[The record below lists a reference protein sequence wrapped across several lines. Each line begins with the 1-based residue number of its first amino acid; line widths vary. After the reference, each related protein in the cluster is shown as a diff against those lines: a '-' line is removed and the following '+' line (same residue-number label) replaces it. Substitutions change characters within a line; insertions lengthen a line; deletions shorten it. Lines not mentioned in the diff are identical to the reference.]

1 MLKVTNISFSY
12 KKLLV
17 LDNISFQVNK
27 GEHLSVIGQSG
38 SGKSTLLKL
47 LYGVYDLNKGGI
59 SWNNQA
65 VKGPKHNL
73 ITDPEF
79 MKYVSQEFNLMP
91 YITIQ
96 ESIGM
101 YLSNFFVTKKNQ
113 RIEELL
119 KIVDL
124 QNYAH
129 TKIKELSGGQKQRV
143 ALARA
148 IALEPEIILLDE
160 PFSHIDNFKKNS
172 LRRSFFRHLKKKGI
186 TCIVATHDKNDVL
199 GFAEKVLV
207 LQEAQIMRQG
217 TPQNLFEFPKHPL
230 VASFFGEYNIIKPH
244 GVVYAN
250 QLNILATSN
259 LKAIVINSYFKG
271 GYWLIEADYDS
282 NKIYLEHSKT
292 IEKGQ
297 LIYFEIL
304 PVKRF

>member
-91 YITIQ
+91 FITIQ

-217 TPQNLFEFPKHPL
+217 TPQNLFEYPKHPL

-250 QLNILATSN
+250 QLKILETSN
-259 LKAIVINSYFKG
+259 LKAIVIDSYFKG
-271 GYWLIEADYDS
+271 DYWLIEADYDS
-282 NKIYLEHSKT
+282 NKIYLEHITT
-292 IEKGQ
+292 IDKGQ

>member
-1 MLKVTNISFSY
+1 MLTVTNISFSY

-91 YITIQ
+91 FITIQ

-199 GFAEKVLV
+199 GFADKVLV
-207 LQEAQIMRQG
+207 LQDAQIVRQG
-217 TPQNLFEFPKHPL
+217 TPQNLFQFPKHPL
-230 VASFFGEYNIIKPH
+230 IASFFGEYNIIKPH

>member
-1 MLKVTNISFSY
+1 
-12 KKLLV
+12 
-17 LDNISFQVNK
+17 
-27 GEHLSVIGQSG
+27 
-38 SGKSTLLKL
+38 
-47 LYGVYDLNKGGI
+47 VYDLNKGGI

-91 YITIQ
+91 FITIQ

-250 QLNILATSN
+250 QLKILETSN
-259 LKAIVINSYFKG
+259 LKAIVIDSYFKG
-271 GYWLIEADYDS
+271 DYWLIEADYDS

>member
-250 QLNILATSN
+250 QLKILETSN
-259 LKAIVINSYFKG
+259 LKAIVIDSYFKG
-271 GYWLIEADYDS
+271 DYWLIEADYDS
-282 NKIYLEHSKT
+282 NKIYLEHITT
-292 IEKGQ
+292 IDKGQ

>member
-91 YITIQ
+91 FITIQ

-129 TKIKELSGGQKQRV
+129 TKIKDLSGGQKQRV

-172 LRRSFFRHLKKKGI
+172 LRRNFFRHLKKKGI

-199 GFAEKVLV
+199 GFADKVLV
-207 LQEAQIMRQG
+207 LQDAQIVRQG
-217 TPQNLFEFPKHPL
+217 TPQNLFQFPKHPL
-230 VASFFGEYNIIKPH
+230 IASFFGEYNIIKPH

>member
-1 MLKVTNISFSY
+1 MLTVTNISFSY

-47 LYGVYDLNKGGI
+47 LYGVHDLNQGDI
-59 SWNNQA
+59 IWNNQA

-73 ITDPEF
+73 ITGPEF
-79 MKYVSQEFNLMP
+79 MKYVSQEFDLMP
-91 YITIQ
+91 FITIQ
-96 ESIGM
+96 ESIGI

-129 TKIKELSGGQKQRV
+129 TKIKDLSGGQKQRV

-172 LRRSFFRHLKKKGI
+172 LRRNFFRHLKKKGI

-199 GFAEKVLV
+199 GFADKVLV
-207 LQEAQIMRQG
+207 LQDAQIMRQG
-217 TPQNLFEFPKHPL
+217 TPQNLFQFPKHPL
-230 VASFFGEYNIIKPH
+230 IASFFGEYNIIKPH

-297 LIYFEIL
+297 LICFEIL

>member
-1 MLKVTNISFSY
+1 MLTVTNISFSY

-47 LYGVYDLNKGGI
+47 LYGVHDLNQGDI
-59 SWNNQA
+59 IWNNQA
-65 VKGPKHNL
+65 IKGPKHNL
-73 ITDPEF
+73 ITGPEL
-79 MKYVSQEFNLMP
+79 MKYVSQEFDLMP
-91 YITIQ
+91 FITIQ

-129 TKIKELSGGQKQRV
+129 TKIKDLSGGQKQRV

-172 LRRSFFRHLKKKGI
+172 LRRSFFRHLKKKEI

-199 GFAEKVLV
+199 GFADKVLV
-207 LQEAQIMRQG
+207 LQDAQIMRQG
-217 TPQNLFEFPKHPL
+217 TPQNLFQFPKHPL
-230 VASFFGEYNIIKPH
+230 IASFFGEYNIIKPH

-297 LIYFEIL
+297 LICFEIL

>member
-79 MKYVSQEFNLMP
+79 MKYVSQEFDLMP
-91 YITIQ
+91 FITIQ

-250 QLNILATSN
+250 QLKILETSN
-259 LKAIVINSYFKG
+259 LKAIVIDSYFKG
-271 GYWLIEADYDS
+271 DYWLIEADYDS
-282 NKIYLEHSKT
+282 NKIYLEHITT
-292 IEKGQ
+292 IDKGQ

>member
-217 TPQNLFEFPKHPL
+217 TPQNLFEYPKHPL

-250 QLNILATSN
+250 QLKILETSN
-259 LKAIVINSYFKG
+259 LKAIVIDSYFKG
-271 GYWLIEADYDS
+271 DYWLIEADYDS
-282 NKIYLEHSKT
+282 NKIYLEHITT
-292 IEKGQ
+292 IDKGQ

>member
-1 MLKVTNISFSY
+1 MLTVTNISFSY

-91 YITIQ
+91 FITIQ

-217 TPQNLFEFPKHPL
+217 TPQNLFEYPKHPL

-250 QLNILATSN
+250 QLKILETSN
-259 LKAIVINSYFKG
+259 LKAIVIDSYFKG
-271 GYWLIEADYDS
+271 DYWLIEADYDS
-282 NKIYLEHSKT
+282 NKIYLEHITT
-292 IEKGQ
+292 IDKGQ